1 MPEPIKSKT
10 SLKSHIDQCM
20 QGSDSPSFRD
30 YALEAF
36 LNRATGTAGSALNK
50 DETLLFYLIDQGN
63 SDLVNGFLLTFLNS
77 AEDIFTTR
85 RGVNSKSA
93 YTEDDTILH
102 AAIRQKNQDMV
113 RVMYSYLVE
122 KAFHVPSM
130 KIAPEGELIDLD
142 QFAKSFGIANLAEYD
157 APRTETT
164 LQPSTSEPSNKSELK
179 QHLEAIQ
186 EGRTAPSSLACDY
199 QLFFTQ
205 SQNGKS
211 FAPGQSAVFWCIEN
225 AYDKA
230 LQAILDTLD
239 DANIAGLLT
248 HKDVDGNTIIDRA
261 VNKEH
266 TTMVGAI
273 CQKLQQAKIFYNTPG
288 ASEKTPMDVAI
299 DNRAPVELIAHLLK
313 VYPTNLLWTE
323 TPPLYQRLSAYL
335 SLEDR
340 EALRDYFYETEAEYQ
355 EFSRFIADRNGQDKN
370 AETDQ
375 VRRLMDAIR
384 SSGRKLQPETEEW
397 LCEQNL
403 TASYSINY
411 QYYMKSFISVAAG
424 FTIGFFF
431 MYEILPI
438 TISSAFLMQH
448 ALTLGIT
455 VGAIGAI
462 IGYSLMTSGMI
473 DFPVCI
479 DSSLS
484 KEVDS
489 LNLGGQSDST
499 FTLRSPTKSSVV
511 RKGSGEG
518 ETLST

>member
-1 MPEPIKSKT
+1 MPEPITSKT
-10 SLKSHIDQCM
+10 SLKSHINQCK
-20 QGSDSPSFRD
+20 QGSDSPSFSN

-63 SDLVNGFLLTFLNS
+63 SDLVNHFLSTFS
-77 AEDIFTTR
+77 DSVEDIFTTR

-102 AAIRQKNQDMV
+102 AAIRQNNQDMV
-113 RVMYSYLVE
+113 RVMYSYVVD
-122 KAFHVPSM
+122 KISVPSI
-130 KIAPEGELIDLD
+130 KIAEDGESITLD
-142 QFAKSFGIANLAEYD
+142 EFTKHFGIANLAEYD
-157 APRTETT
+157 TPRTETT
-164 LQPSTSEPSNKSELK
+164 LASVIPETSKKTQLK
-179 QHLEAIQ
+179 QHLEKIQ
-186 EGRTAPSSLACDY
+186 QGTASTSLTCDY
-199 QLFFTQ
+199 QLFIAP
-205 SQNGKS
+205 SKNGKS
-211 FAPGQSAVFWCIEN
+211 FDQSQSAVFWCIEN

-239 DANIAGLLT
+239 DANIADLLT

-261 VNKEH
+261 VYKKH

-273 CQKLQQAKIFYNTPG
+273 CQKLQQAKIFYNAPG

-299 DNRAPVELIAHLLK
+299 ENTAPVELIAHLLK

-335 SLEDR
+335 SSEDR

-355 EFSRFIADRNGQDKN
+355 AFSRFIGGRSGQYEDD
-370 AETDQ
+370 ETNQ
-375 VRRLMDAIR
+375 LRRLMAAIK
-384 SSGRKLQPETEEW
+384 SSGRRLQPETTEW
-397 LCEQNL
+397 LREQNR
-403 TASYSINY
+403 TASDSINY

-431 MYEILPI
+431 MYEILPMTI
-438 TISSAFLMQH
+438 TSAFLMQH

-479 DSSLS
+479 DNSLS
-484 KEVDS
+484 KKVDS
-489 LNLGGQSDST
+489 LNLGDQPNSTITLGPLTESNVVKKNSD
-499 FTLRSPTKSSVV
+499 
-511 RKGSGEG
+511 GG
-518 ETLST
+518 ETPGI

>member
-1 MPEPIKSKT
+1 MPEPIKSKK
-10 SLKSHIDQCM
+10 SLKSYIDQCR
-20 QGSDSPSFRD
+20 QGSDDPSFSD

-50 DETLLFYLIDQGN
+50 DETLLFYLIDQGDSTLVDHFLATF
-63 SDLVNGFLLTFLNS
+63 SDSVK
-77 AEDIFTTR
+77 DIFTTR
-85 RGVNSKSA
+85 RGVNSTFA
-93 YTEDDTILH
+93 DTEDDTILH
-102 AAIRQKNQDMV
+102 AAIRQNNQDMV
-113 RVMYSYLVE
+113 RVIYPFLVE
-122 KAFHVPSM
+122 SVPSI
-130 KIAPEGELIDLD
+130 KIAEEGESITLD
-142 QFAKSFGIANLAEYD
+142 QFAKRFGIANLAEYA

-179 QHLEAIQ
+179 KHLEAIQ
-186 EGRTAPSSLACDY
+186 EGGTAPSSLACDY
-199 QLFFTQ
+199 ELFITP

-211 FAPGQSAVFWCIEN
+211 FDQGQSAVFWCIEN

-239 DANIAGLLT
+239 DEKIADLLT

-261 VNKEH
+261 VHKEH

-299 DNRAPVELIAHLLK
+299 DKRAPVELIAHLLK

-323 TPPLYQRLSAYL
+323 TPPLYQHLSDYL
-335 SLEDR
+335 SPEDMNV
-340 EALRDYFYETEAEYQ
+340 LRDYFYETEAEYQ
-355 EFSRFIADRNGQDKN
+355 EFSRFIAARTGQDKG
-370 AETDQ
+370 AETNH
-375 VRRLMDAIR
+375 VRGLMDAIR
-384 SSGRKLQPETEEW
+384 SSGRQIQPETEEW

-484 KEVDS
+484 KEVDRLK
-489 LNLGGQSDST
+489 LNDLSQNTITLVPPIKSD
-499 FTLRSPTKSSVV
+499 VV
-511 RKGSGEG
+511 NQGPDGNKTPER
-518 ETLST
+518 